1 MRNLGGKM
9 KTFRQIFLC
18 VAVLISMQS
27 FVTAQIGYSI
37 TDNNR
42 DTTNLQQQYYQ
53 FDLSTGQGTLIS
65 DLTLN
70 GQTIRREYEGLAGV
84 GGVLYGVAEF
94 DTELCNTGSD
104 PITGLAADLRIFRA
118 AGNYPLANGVAGP
131 IGPQVGELCTPS
143 GFTEA
148 AAAYNPIDGF
158 IYAIAADD
166 TLPASAPRSRI
177 YRVSPTTGLSTQI
190 GDAGGITLTTGSGG
204 DQNPYFD
211 GFAILP
217 DGRAYGSEARF
228 SNNPTQ
234 STDPNVA
241 DNAGLYRIFLTGPNA
256 GRATFTKY
264 LLATDANRDTGL
276 ANNGFTIYL
285 LLEDG
290 RVYTTTAEA
299 GIATVAT
306 PAVFSA
312 GNPAGSNTL
321 STPGCLRPIAFPGQ
335 FCGDFEG
342 FDIPN
347 NGNGLR

>member
-1 MRNLGGKM
+1 M
-9 KTFRQIFLC
+9 KNFRRMFLC
-18 VAVLISMQS
+18 IVVLISMQS

-37 TDNNR
+37 SDNNR
-42 DTTNLQQQYYQ
+42 DATSLQQQYYQ
-53 FDLSTGQGTLIS
+53 FDLSTGQGTLLS
-65 DLTLN
+65 NLTLN

-84 GGVLYGVAEF
+84 GGVLFGVAEF

-104 PITGLAADLRIFRA
+104 PITGLAADLRIFRK
-118 AGNYPLANGVAGP
+118 GDTYPLANGISGP
-131 IGPQVGELCTPS
+131 IGPQIGELCTPA

-148 AAAYNPIDGF
+148 AAGYNPIDGF

-166 TLPASAPRSRI
+166 QLPASAPRSRV

-190 GDAGGITLTTGSGG
+190 GDPAGITLTAGSGG

-211 GFAILP
+211 GFTILP

-228 SNNPTQ
+228 TNNPTP

-241 DNAGLYRIFLTGPNA
+241 DNGGLYRIFLSGPNA

-264 LLATDANRDTGL
+264 LLATDINLDTGL

-285 LLEDG
+285 LLENG
-290 RVYTTTAEA
+290 RVFTTTAESPV
-299 GIATVAT
+299 TTPVV

-321 STPGCLRPIAFPGQ
+321 STPGCLRPIQFPGQ